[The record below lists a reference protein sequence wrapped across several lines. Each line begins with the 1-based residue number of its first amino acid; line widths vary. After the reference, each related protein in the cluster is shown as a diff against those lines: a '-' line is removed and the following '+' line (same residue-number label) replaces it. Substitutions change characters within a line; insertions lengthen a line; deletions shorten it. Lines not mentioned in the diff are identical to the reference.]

1 MSETELDN
9 ELINVGLP
17 IQGSRYEKEI
27 RLKNLY
33 NKTGKN
39 KGKKNDKTL
48 SQIEMIAKKREERR
62 AKMETKVSARLLPKI
77 YRKRIKSLL
86 DQKA

>member
-48 SQIEMIAKKREERR
+48 SQIEMIAKK
-62 AKMETKVSARLLPKI
+62 
-77 YRKRIKSLL
+77 
-86 DQKA
+86 

>member
-27 RLKNLY
+27 RLRNLY
-33 NKTGKN
+33 NKAGKN

-77 YRKRIKSLL
+77 CRKRIKSLL